1 MTANPF
7 IDRPIELLDEC
18 KEKYGLDRL
27 TKVTENVRCYWRSFH
42 REGMTAMA
50 KWHTGGVDKHPAK
63 AMAQTFMDIVEMLKE
78 ADGVKFGTETPLV
91 DAIVLVVPGMGEV
104 KVFHPDG
111 RSWEHLTE
119 DEKKL
124 AKEAFT
130 EVDNDDEFAGFID
143 NSQLDTPMPTRMI
156 AAITLEG
163 LVHEVTVHPP
173 IGEPQTHRTE
183 EWGQD
188 GEGTNPTPRSPIDK
202 ALLAMMT
209 LLTLIANSVA
219 EGNGT
224 EMSGLLKTASR
235 IPKEDGGNAVMAEL
249 LRFMAVGFASG
260 ELDTDDVDLS
270 GSDDDN

>member
-1 MTANPF
+1 MKPNPF
-7 IDRPIELLDEC
+7 ADRPSELLDEC
-18 KEKYGLDRL
+18 KAKYGLDRL

-42 REGMTAMA
+42 KEGASATAR
-50 KWHTGGVDKHPAK
+50 WHTGGVDENPAR
-63 AMAQTFMDIVEMLKE
+63 AMSQTFMEIIEMLKE
-78 ADGVKFGTETPLV
+78 AEGVKVGTETPLV
-91 DAIVLVVPGMGEV
+91 DAIVLVIPGMGEV

-111 RSWEHLTE
+111 RSWEDLTE
-119 DEKKL
+119 EEKEL
-124 AKEAFT
+124 AKKDFT
-130 EVDNDDEFAGFID
+130 EVDEDDEFAGLID

-173 IGEPQTHRTE
+173 IGKPQTHRAE
-183 EWGQD
+183 EWAND
-188 GEGTNPTPRSPIDK
+188 GEGTNPIPRSPIDK

-209 LLTLIANSVA
+209 LLTLTANSVA

-249 LRFMAVGFASG
+249 LRFMAVGLASG
-260 ELDTDDVDLS
+260 ELDADDIDLS

>member
-1 MTANPF
+1 MKPDPF
-7 IDRPIELLDEC
+7 ADRPSELLDEC
-18 KEKYGLDRL
+18 KAKYGLDRL

-42 REGMTAMA
+42 REGMSATAR
-50 KWHTGGVDKHPAK
+50 WHTGGVDTNPAK
-63 AMAQTFMDIVEMLKE
+63 AMAQTFMDIIEMLKE
-78 ADGVKFGTETPLV
+78 ADGVKVGTETPIV

-104 KVFHPDG
+104 KVFHQDG
-111 RSWEHLTE
+111 RSWEDLTE

-124 AKEAFT
+124 AKETFT
-130 EVDNDDEFAGFID
+130 ELDNDDDFAGLID

-156 AAITLEG
+156 SAITLEG
-163 LVHEVTVHPP
+163 LVNEVTVHPP
-173 IGEPQTHRTE
+173 TGEPQSHRVE
-183 EWGQD
+183 EWAND
-188 GEGTNPTPRSPIDK
+188 GEGTNPIPRSALDK

-219 EGNGT
+219 EGNGM

-260 ELDTDDVDLS
+260 ELDTDDIDLS
-270 GSDDDN
+270 GSEDDC